1 MIAHAA
7 LIAVISVGLA
17 PIEPSPMQQ
26 RREKRIELLTN
37 LARGLG
43 FRIEPAPYGK
53 VAIVADAGKSN
64 S

>member
-26 RREKRIELLTN
+26 RREKRIELLAN

-43 FRIEPAPYGK
+43 FRIEQHLMGRSRLWRMPAEL
-53 VAIVADAGKSN
+53 N